1 MSRVKSSFFL
11 TPLHNEKSIGA
22 FPVSLVVFFII
33 IIIYVQYLVL
43 HSLFIYC
50 SVGKT
55 GGRIDCLKAYSHE
68 HGIVNETII
77 GGVTLD
83 STVAANVSRL
93 TFRQDQTLLDPND
106 NV

>member
-1 MSRVKSSFFL
+1 MSRVKFSFFL
-11 TPLHNEKSIGA
+11 TPLHNEKSIRA
-22 FPVSLVVFFII
+22 FPVSLVVFFI